1 MADSTARGSF
11 VWHELMTMDPQA
23 AIGFYTKVIGWG
35 TEIFKDAGQPYT
47 MWTTSGGPVG
57 GVMQTQTPSAPPFWL
72 GYISSPDV
80 DATVKQAA
88 GLGATTHVPP
98 TDIPNVGRF
107 AVLID
112 PQGAAFAV
120 FKSSSDQPDGGGLP
134 KAGEFS
140 WHELLTTDPVA
151 AFDFYQKLFGWVK
164 TSSMDMGEMGEYQ
177 MFGLDANTPFGG
189 MMKKPADM
197 PAPPHWVHY
206 VKVADVNQAVEATKA
221 NGGQVLNGPMEVPG
235 GDWIA
240 NCMDPQG
247 ATFSVHATAAQ
258 Q

>member
-1 MADSTARGSF
+1 MAGSTSRGSF
-11 VWHELMTMDPQA
+11 VWHELMTSDPQA

-35 TEIFKDAGQPYT
+35 TEVFKDAKEPYT
-47 MWTTSGGPVG
+47 MWTANGAPVG
-57 GVMQTQTPSAPPFWL
+57 GVMQSQRPGVPPFWI
-72 GYISSPDV
+72 GYISTPDV

-88 GLGATTHVPP
+88 GLGAATHVPP

-107 AVLID
+107 AVLMD

-120 FKSSSDQPDGGGLP
+120 YKSNNDRASGDSLP
-134 KAGEFS
+134 TPGEFS
-140 WHELLTTDPVA
+140 WHELMTTDPVA

-164 TSSMDMGEMGEYQ
+164 TSAMDMGEMGEYQ

-189 MMKKPADM
+189 MMKKPAEM
-197 PAPPHWVHY
+197 PVPNWAHY
-206 VKVADVNQAVEATKA
+206 VKVADVNKAVETAKA
-221 NGGQVLNGPMEVPG
+221 SGGQVLNGPMEVPG

-247 ATFSVHATAAQ
+247 AAFSVHAAAAQ